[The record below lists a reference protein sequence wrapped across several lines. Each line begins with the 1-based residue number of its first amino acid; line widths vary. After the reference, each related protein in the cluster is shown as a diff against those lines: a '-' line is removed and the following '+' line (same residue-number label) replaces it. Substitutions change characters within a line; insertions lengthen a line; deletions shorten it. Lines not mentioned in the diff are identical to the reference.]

1 MKVYIKNHQRLIKV
15 NRQRIKRQIR
25 KALQLLR
32 LHEAELSILFV
43 NDKRMI
49 QLNEQY
55 RGVESTTDVL
65 SFSQVPDLGLH
76 HLKLNHQ
83 FKSRHSAFRIPH
95 SEFVLGDI
103 VINLHRA
110 QRQAAE
116 YNLGFYDELKRLL
129 VHGLL
134 HLIHYDHETSQH
146 QKKKM
151 KAKENE
157 LLEALRHL

>member
-1 MKVYIKNHQRLIKV
+1 MKN
-15 NRQRIKRQIR
+15 
-25 KALQLLR
+25 
-32 LHEAELSILFV
+32 
-43 NDKRMI
+43 
-49 QLNEQY
+49 LNEDY

-65 SFSQVPDLGLH
+65 SFPQIETQ
-76 HLKLNHQ
+76 HLKL
-83 FKSRHSAFRIPH
+83 KPH
-95 SEFVLGDI
+95 NFILGDI
-103 VINLHRA
+103 VINLHKT

-151 KAKENE
+151 KAKEKE

>member
-15 NRQRIKRQIR
+15 NRQRIKRQLR

-32 LHEAELSILFV
+32 LHKAELSILFV
-43 NDKRMI
+43 NDERMK

-65 SFSQVPDLGLH
+65 SFPQIEIQN
-76 HLKLNHQ
+76 LK
-83 FKSRHSAFRIPH
+83 FKTQNFI
-95 SEFVLGDI
+95 LGDI

-110 QRQAAE
+110 RRQAAE

-129 VHGLL
+129 IHGLL
-134 HLIHYDHETSQH
+134 HLIHYDHETSKH
-146 QKKKM
+146 QKQKM
-151 KAKENE
+151 KAKEKE
-157 LLEALRHL
+157 LLEELRHT